1 MKKLAILM
9 LGLTIATASFAQ
21 TTDKTPETS
30 VSITTDQK
38 LKLIVGRES
47 AIATVRLLDAQGH
60 VLYSE
65 QADLQDGLR
74 QNFDLT
80 ALDYG
85 TYELSVSVGKERVV
99 KEFVIDD
106 KPAQKIIEVR
116 S

>member
-9 LGLTIATASFAQ
+9 LGLTIGTASFAQ
-21 TTDKTPETS
+21 TPETN

-38 LKLIVGRES
+38 LKLIVGREP
-47 AIATVRLLDAQGH
+47 AIATVQLRDATGH

-65 QADLQDGLR
+65 QANLQEGLR
-74 QNFDLT
+74 QLFDLT

-85 TYELSVSVGKERVV
+85 TYEVTVSVGKESVV